1 MKFCLVVG
9 IPDVITRANFDAD
22 RLKGFGVAGG
32 GSLPF
37 SIDFGRRPYN
47 TVALPCECVI
57 PFIDKN
63 ITIKLSDTEA
73 F

>member
-1 MKFCLVVG
+1 MIVE
-9 IPDVITRANFDAD
+9 
-22 RLKGFGVAGG
+22 GFRSGG
-32 GSLPF
+32 GQSLPF